1 MCLSYAVGG
10 MVEAV
15 VLVAFEV
22 MMLYIAIN
30 DFLRKGII

>member
-1 MCLSYAVGG
+1 

-30 DFLRKGII
+30 DGLRKGIK